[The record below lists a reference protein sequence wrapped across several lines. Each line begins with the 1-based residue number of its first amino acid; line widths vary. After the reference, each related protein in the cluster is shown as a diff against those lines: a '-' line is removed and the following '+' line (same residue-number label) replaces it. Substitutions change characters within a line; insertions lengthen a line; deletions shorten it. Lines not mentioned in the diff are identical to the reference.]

1 MLSQVTIAVD
11 AMGGDHAPASVVEGV
26 LAALRE
32 SPCSILL
39 VGDEAIVRRE
49 LERWPAPPEGRL
61 EIVHADEVVGM
72 DESPVTPIRK
82 KPRSSIRI
90 CANLVREGRAQGMF
104 SAGNTGAVMIAAKM
118 VIGTI
123 EGVDRPAL
131 AAVLPSQSGF
141 TLVLDVGANVDTKVE
156 HLRQFA
162 VMGHFYAQEILH
174 TPAPRI
180 GLLSIGEEQS
190 KGTDFTRQVFK
201 IMESLHLNFVGNVEG
216 RDVFRGSVDVIVC
229 DGFVGNVMLKSSEAL
244 GEMIARMLEDEM
256 RQQLAD
262 QARLPVRQAG
272 VQALHQPSRLL
283 RVRRR
288 SAARRQ
294 GRLLHRTRRLQRQ
307 GGQERGAPF
316 LRVLLGRAP
325 PENAREDRRDA
336 RLRREPR
343 DAAPAGGGL
352 TGPSPVGRGAD
363 GRAFVFPGQGSQ
375 SVGMGKACADEFAEA
390 RAAFAAADR
399 VLGFPLSR
407 LCWEG
412 PDAELQLTANTQP
425 AVLTMSIAVYRVL
438 EAQGLRPDVV
448 AGHSL
453 GEYSALVAAEAL
465 EPRGR
470 GDAGAAARRADA
482 AGGAGR
488 RRRHGGLPRRRREHG
503 A

>member
-1 MLSQVTIAVD
+1 LLSQVTIAVD

-32 SPCSILL
+32 SQCSILL

-131 AAVLPSQSGF
+131 AAVMPSQSGF

-180 GLLSIGEEQS
+180 GLLSIGEEQG

-244 GEMIARMLEDEM
+244 GEMIARMLEAEM
-256 RQQLAD
+256 RSTWRTKLGYLFAKP
-262 QARLPVRQAG
+262 AFERFINRLDYSEYG
-272 VQALHQPSRLL
+272 
-283 RVRRR
+283 
-288 SAARRQ
+288 AA
-294 GRLLHRTRRLQRQ
+294 
-307 GGQERGAPF
+307 P
-316 LRVLLGRAP
+316 LLGVKGGCFIGHGVSSAKAVK
-325 PENAREDRRDA
+325 NAM
-336 RLRREPR
+336 LR
-343 DAAPAGGGL
+343 
-352 TGPSPVGRGAD
+352 SY
-363 GRAFVFPGQGSQ
+363 
-375 SVGMGKACADEFAEA
+375 EFC
-390 RAAFAAADR
+390 
-399 VLGFPLSR
+399 S
-407 LCWEG
+407 
-412 PDAELQLTANTQP
+412 AELDKR
-425 AVLTMSIAVYRVL
+425 MREKIAEMHVFEERESL
-438 EAQGLRPDVV
+438 EAPRPQEVV
-448 AGHSL
+448 
-453 GEYSALVAAEAL
+453 
-465 EPRGR
+465 
-470 GDAGAAARRADA
+470 
-482 AGGAGR
+482 
-488 RRRHGGLPRRRREHG
+488 
-503 A
+503 

>member
-49 LERWPAPPEGRL
+49 LGRWPAPPEGRL

-90 CANLVREGRAQGMF
+90 CSNLVREGRAQGMF

-180 GLLSIGEEQS
+180 GLLSIGEEQN

-201 IMESLHLNFVGNVEG
+201 IMESLRLNFVGNVEG
-216 RDVFRGSVDVIVC
+216 RDVFRGSVDVIV
-229 DGFVGNVMLKSSEAL
+229 
-244 GEMIARMLEDEM
+244 
-256 RQQLAD
+256 
-262 QARLPVRQAG
+262 
-272 VQALHQPSRLL
+272 
-283 RVRRR
+283 
-288 SAARRQ
+288 
-294 GRLLHRTRRLQRQ
+294 
-307 GGQERGAPF
+307 
-316 LRVLLGRAP
+316 
-325 PENAREDRRDA
+325 
-336 RLRREPR
+336 
-343 DAAPAGGGL
+343 
-352 TGPSPVGRGAD
+352 
-363 GRAFVFPGQGSQ
+363 
-375 SVGMGKACADEFAEA
+375 
-390 RAAFAAADR
+390 
-399 VLGFPLSR
+399 
-407 LCWEG
+407 
-412 PDAELQLTANTQP
+412 
-425 AVLTMSIAVYRVL
+425 
-438 EAQGLRPDVV
+438 
-448 AGHSL
+448 
-453 GEYSALVAAEAL
+453 
-465 EPRGR
+465 
-470 GDAGAAARRADA
+470 
-482 AGGAGR
+482 
-488 RRRHGGLPRRRREHG
+488 
-503 A
+503 

>member
-1 MLSQVTIAVD
+1 LLSQVTIAVD

-49 LERWPAPPEGRL
+49 LGRWPAPPEGRL

-90 CANLVREGRAQGMF
+90 CSNLVREGRAQGMF

-180 GLLSIGEEQS
+180 GLLSIGEEQN

-201 IMESLHLNFVGNVEG
+201 IMESLRLNFVGNVEG

-244 GEMIARMLEDEM
+244 GEMIARLLEDEM
-256 RQQLAD
+256 RRSWRTKLGYLFAKP
-262 QARLPVRQAG
+262 AFKSFINRLDYSEYG
-272 VQALHQPSRLL
+272 
-283 RVRRR
+283 
-288 SAARRQ
+288 AA
-294 GRLLHRTRRLQRQ
+294 
-307 GGQERGAPF
+307 P
-316 LRVLLGRAP
+316 LLGVKGGCFIGHGVS
-325 PENAREDRRDA
+325 NAKA
-336 RLRREPR
+336 VKNAVLR
-343 DAAPAGGGL
+343 
-352 TGPSPVGRGAD
+352 SY
-363 GRAFVFPGQGSQ
+363 
-375 SVGMGKACADEFAEA
+375 EFC
-390 RAAFAAADR
+390 
-399 VLGFPLSR
+399 S
-407 LCWEG
+407 
-412 PDAELQLTANTQP
+412 AELHKR
-425 AVLTMSIAVYRVL
+425 MREKIAEMRVFEESL
-438 EAQGLRPDVV
+438 ETPRPQEVV
-448 AGHSL
+448 
-453 GEYSALVAAEAL
+453 
-465 EPRGR
+465 
-470 GDAGAAARRADA
+470 
-482 AGGAGR
+482 
-488 RRRHGGLPRRRREHG
+488 
-503 A
+503 